1 MTAQKGWELVVIV
14 KKAMISRYSLKF
26 FLGDVFEGGEARN
39 SINLLCHLSLDTIK
53 TLHYEKSVAK
63 NL

>member
-1 MTAQKGWELVVIV
+1 MAAQKGWELAVIV
-14 KKAMISRYSLKF
+14 KRAMISRYNLKF
-26 FLGDVFEGGEARN
+26 FLGDVFEGREGRN
-39 SINLLCHLSLDTIK
+39 SINLLCHLSLNTIK

>member
-1 MTAQKGWELVVIV
+1 MTAQKGWELVVIA
-14 KKAMISRYSLKF
+14 KKPMISRYNSKF
-26 FLGDVFEGGEARN
+26 FLGDVFYGGEGRN
-39 SINLLCHLSLDTIK
+39 STSLLCHFSLDTIK